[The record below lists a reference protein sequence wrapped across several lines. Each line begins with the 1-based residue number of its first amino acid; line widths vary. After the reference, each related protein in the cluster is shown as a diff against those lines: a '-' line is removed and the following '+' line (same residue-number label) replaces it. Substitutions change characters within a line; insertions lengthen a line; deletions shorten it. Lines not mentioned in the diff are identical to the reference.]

1 MNFSSHPQPTLLG
14 ASDPFPVEII
24 NPAGNADVLL
34 ICEHA
39 GREIPS
45 SLGDLGIAASEMDR
59 HIAYDIGARDLACL
73 LAERLDA
80 RLVAQRYSRLVIDC
94 NRPTEAAD
102 SIPRV
107 SDGTEI
113 PANIGLDDLQKAQRA
128 REIFQPFDAALG
140 DAIRTKRPKA
150 IFAIHSFNP
159 TLAGVP
165 RPWDIGFLY
174 RKDETTSP
182 ALERYLKQA
191 APDLNIGM
199 KEPYRISDASDWF
212 VPVHGEANGIAHSLV
227 EVRNDHIAHRDGV
240 VRFADLLAGAI
251 DNFIKG
257 NKKEWN

>member
-1 MNFSSHPQPTLLG
+1 MNFSSRTQPALLS
-14 ASDPFPVEII
+14 ASDPFPVEIV
-24 NPAGNADVLL
+24 NPAGSADVLL

-45 SLGDLGIAASEMDR
+45 SLGDLGITAAEMDR

-94 NRPTEAAD
+94 NRPTGAAD
-102 SIPRV
+102 SIPPV

-113 PANIGLDDLQKAQRA
+113 PANIGLSEAQKAQRA
-128 REIFQPFDAALG
+128 AEIFEPFDAALRE
-140 DAIRTKRPKA
+140 AIRTRRPKA
-150 IFAIHSFNP
+150 IFAIHSFTP
-159 TLAGVP
+159 TLGGVL

-182 ALERYLKQA
+182 ALERYLIEA

-212 VPVHGEANGIAHSLV
+212 VPVHGERNGIAHSLI
-227 EVRNDHIAHRDGV
+227 EVRNDRISHPEGV
-240 VRFADLLAGAI
+240 TRFADLLARAI
-251 DNFIKG
+251 SSIMKG
-257 NKKEWN
+257 NNKEWN

>member
-1 MNFSSHPQPTLLG
+1 MNFSSHLQPALLS
-14 ASDPFPVEII
+14 ASDPFPVEIV
-24 NPAGNADVLL
+24 NPAGTADVLL

-45 SLGDLGIAASEMDR
+45 SLGDLGIAAAEMNR
-59 HIAYDIGARDLACL
+59 HIAYDIGARDLACQ

-94 NRPTEAAD
+94 NRPTGAAD
-102 SIPRV
+102 SIPAV
-107 SDGTEI
+107 SDGTAI
-113 PANIGLDDLQKAQRA
+113 PANVGLSEAQKAQRA
-128 REIFQPFDAALG
+128 LEIFEPFDVALS
-140 DAIRTKRPKA
+140 DAIRVRWPKA
-150 IFAIHSFNP
+150 IFAIHSFTP
-159 TLAGVP
+159 RLGGVQ

-212 VPVHGEANGIAHSLV
+212 VPVHGEGNGIAHSLI
-227 EVRNDHIAHRDGV
+227 EVRNDHISHADGV
-240 VRFADLLAGAI
+240 TRFADLLGGAI
-251 DNFIKG
+251 HNFLKG